1 MQRQLE
7 KHFQKM
13 LKAAVTAKDSSKT
26 VHDNPHPVKNKRSSL
41 VDINNEEEDNDIDK
55 VYMRFL

>member
-1 MQRQLE
+1 
-7 KHFQKM
+7 M
-13 LKAAVTAKDSSKT
+13 LKAAVAGKDSSKT
-26 VHDNPHPVKNKRSSL
+26 VHDNPHSVKNKRSSL